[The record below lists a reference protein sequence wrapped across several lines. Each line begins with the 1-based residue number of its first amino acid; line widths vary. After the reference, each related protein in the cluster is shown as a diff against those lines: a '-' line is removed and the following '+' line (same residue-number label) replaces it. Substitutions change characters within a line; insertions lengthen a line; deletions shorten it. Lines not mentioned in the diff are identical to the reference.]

1 MHFFNGLLYLFVCL
15 FIYLEISFRIF
26 TLLCYYYYYIQETFL
41 IIINAENS
49 CAAEYF

>member
-1 MHFFNGLLYLFVCL
+1 MHFFNGL